1 MQIFNFH
8 IDSLG
13 GGWLEINDVII
24 RAVGIADQIS
34 NHSKHFCDRTF
45 LDQQTDA
52 RLFLDSYRKRYGEP
66 RINHHTD
73 ESDSV
78 IRLYPDFK
86 PSRLCTKTTIRPW
99 RKVA

>member
-13 GGWLEINDVII
+13 GGWLEISDVII
-24 RAVGIADQIS
+24 NAVGVADQIS
-34 NHSKHFCDRTF
+34 TRSKHFCDRTF
-45 LDQQTDA
+45 LDQKSDA
-52 RLFLDSYRKRYGEP
+52 GLFLSSYRERYGEP
-66 RINHHTD
+66 RINHQT
-73 ESDSV
+73 EQGDSV

-86 PSRLCTKTTIRPW
+86 PTRLCTKRTIRPW